1 MVIGITAPTGGKI
14 EESGEEQHVGGPEGL
29 LGPLSC
35 LCPPTLKAVASGAS
49 SLYFG
54 GGCGWTVGGH
64 CAWAGGDTSS
74 SPGDSVLTEE
84 RSSHRNLE
92 ASPEE
97 FLLEVKGSGLELP
110 FTL

>member
-54 GGCGWTVGGH
+54 GGVAGQWGGI
-64 CAWAGGDTSS
+64 A
-74 SPGDSVLTEE
+74 P
-84 RSSHRNLE
+84 
-92 ASPEE
+92 
-97 FLLEVKGSGLELP
+97 GLEGTLP
-110 FTL
+110 PPQVTRC

>member
-1 MVIGITAPTGGKI
+1 M
-14 EESGEEQHVGGPEGL
+14 
-29 LGPLSC
+29 
-35 LCPPTLKAVASGAS
+35 
-49 SLYFG
+49 
-54 GGCGWTVGGH
+54 GGH
-64 CAWAGGDTSS
+64 CPWAGGDTSS

-84 RSSHRNLE
+84 HSSHRNLE